1 MAPMIWTL
9 MLAFAASA
17 LITLLVIASAHRHAH
32 WTSDHDLS
40 GPQKMHA
47 SVVPRIGG
55 AGIAAGLV
63 AGSLSLGLLEPT
75 LWPLVLLTWACA
87 LPAFGF
93 GLAEDLT
100 KSVSPRRR
108 LVAAAASG
116 GLGYVLLGA
125 QWPALGI
132 AAVDGVLAL
141 PGVTLVLSLIYVAGM
156 VNAVNIIDGMNGL
169 ASMCAAIMMA
179 ALCYVAMQVGDA
191 LVAGLALACVGAALG
206 FFIWNYPRG
215 LVFLGDGGAY
225 LLGFMV
231 ATLALLLCARNPEV
245 SPLLPVV
252 LPAYPI
258 FETLFTMYRRRVL
271 RGRPVSLPDGIHLH
285 TLIYRRMLRWALG
298 TDDTA
303 SRTKSNSMTSP
314 YLWVLSS
321 VAVVPTA
328 LFWNSTLALFV
339 ALMLFTASY
348 LFLYWRIVRFR
359 TPAWLNPGSTQN

>member
-1 MAPMIWTL
+1 MIWIL
-9 MLAFAASA
+9 LLAFAACA
-17 LITLLVIASAHRHAH
+17 MVTLLVIASAHRHSQ

-47 SVVPRIGG
+47 NVVPRIGG
-55 AGIAAGLV
+55 IGIASGLLAGMLALGLV
-63 AGSLSLGLLEPT
+63 QPA
-75 LWPLVLLTWACA
+75 LWQAVLLTLVCA
-87 LPAFGF
+87 APAFGL
-93 GLAEDLT
+93 GLVEDLT

-108 LVAAAASG
+108 LVAAALSG
-116 GLGYVLLGA
+116 LMGYYLLGA
-125 QWPALGI
+125 VWPPLGLPW
-132 AAVDGVLAL
+132 VDTLLAL

-169 ASMCAAIMMA
+169 ASMCTAIMMA
-179 ALCYVAMQVGDA
+179 ALCYVALQVGDL

-231 ATLALLLCARNPEV
+231 ATLALLLCARNPQV

-271 RGRPVSLPDGIHLH
+271 RGRPVSLPDGIHL
-285 TLIYRRMLRWALG
+285 
-298 TDDTA
+298 
-303 SRTKSNSMTSP
+303 RT
-314 YLWVLSS
+314 
-321 VAVVPTA
+321 
-328 LFWNSTLALFV
+328 
-339 ALMLFTASY
+339 
-348 LFLYWRIVRFR
+348 R
-359 TPAWLNPGSTQN
+359 

>member
-1 MAPMIWTL
+1 MIWIL
-9 MLAFAASA
+9 LLAFSA
-17 LITLLVIASAHRHAH
+17 CAMVTLLVIASAHRHAR

-47 SVVPRIGG
+47 NVVPRIGG
-55 AGIAAGLV
+55 VGIASGVAAGALT
-63 AGSLSLGLLEPT
+63 LGVVKPD
-75 LWPLVLLTWACA
+75 LWPAVLATLVCA
-87 LPAFGF
+87 LPAFGL
-93 GLAEDLT
+93 GLTEDLT
-100 KSVSPRRR
+100 KAISPRRR
-108 LVAAAASG
+108 LVAAALSG
-116 GLGYVLLGA
+116 LMGYYLLGA
-125 QWPALGI
+125 AWPLMGLAW
-132 AAVDGVLAL
+132 VDAVLAL
-141 PGVTLVLSLIYVAGM
+141 PSVTLLLSLFYVAGM

-169 ASMCAAIMMA
+169 ASMCTAIMMA
-179 ALCYVAMQVGDA
+179 ALCYVALQVGDM

-231 ATLALLLCARNPEV
+231 ATLALLLCARNPQV

-285 TLIYRRMLRWALG
+285 TLIYRRILRWALG
-298 TDDTA
+298 QDDA
-303 SRTKSNSMTSP
+303 VSRTKSNSMTSP

-328 LFWNSTLALFV
+328 LFWYHTGALLTAMV
-339 ALMLFTASY
+339 LFTVAY

-359 TPAWLNPGSTQN
+359 TPGWLARGG

>member
-1 MAPMIWTL
+1 MIWIL
-9 MLAFAASA
+9 LLAFAASA
-17 LITLLVIASAHRHAH
+17 MVTLLVIASAHRHSQ

-47 SVVPRIGG
+47 NVVPRIGG
-55 AGIAAGLV
+55 LGIA
-63 AGSLSLGLLEPT
+63 SGLLAGMLALGVLQPA
-75 LWPLVLLTWACA
+75 LWQAVLLTLVCA
-87 LPAFGF
+87 APAFGL
-93 GLAEDLT
+93 GLVEDLT

-108 LVAAAASG
+108 LVAAGLSG
-116 GLGYVLLGA
+116 LMGYYLLGA
-125 QWPALGI
+125 VWPTMGLAWVD
-132 AAVDGVLAL
+132 AVLTL
-141 PGVTLVLSLIYVAGM
+141 PGVMLVLSLIYVAGM

-169 ASMCAAIMMA
+169 ASMCTAIMMA
-179 ALCYVAMQVGDA
+179 ALCYVALQVGDL

-285 TLIYRRMLRWALG
+285 TLIYRRILRWALG
-298 TDDTA
+298 PDDA
-303 SRTKSNSMTSP
+303 AARTKGNSMTSP

-328 LFWNSTLALFV
+328 LFWSSTPALLAALVLFTLA
-339 ALMLFTASY
+339 Y

-359 TPAWLNPGSTQN
+359 TPGWLTLGS